1 MSSTN
6 RLSGIDVSYYQG
18 TVNWQSV
25 KEAGNTFAFAR
36 ATYGSSKVDSK
47 FSANWSAM
55 KAAGIIRGTYHFY
68 VSANDPTA
76 QANLFLQTVGHL
88 ESNDLPP
95 VLDVEAGGGT
105 TNLVNGVQQWLDIVE
120 QGLGRTPMIYTG
132 VSFWNDNM
140 TSGFGRYPLWVAEY
154 GVSTPKKVN
163 GWSTWAFWQYS
174 QSGSVAGMNPVD
186 LDYFNGSLDDL
197 LALIGASASG
207 PATPLL
213 PESSEADTPP
223 AETAPPPAA
232 STQTYTVKSGDTLG
246 SIASRYG
253 TTVDAI
259 CEANDI
265 DNPNLIYVGQV
276 LIIPA

>member
-36 ATYGSSKVDSK
+36 ATYGSSKADSK
-47 FSANWSAM
+47 FSANWPAM
-55 KAAGIIRGTYHFY
+55 KTAGIIRGTYHFY

-95 VLDVEAGGGT
+95 VLDVESGSGT

-154 GVSTPKKVN
+154 GVSTP
-163 GWSTWAFWQYS
+163 
-174 QSGSVAGMNPVD
+174 
-186 LDYFNGSLDDL
+186 
-197 LALIGASASG
+197 
-207 PATPLL
+207 
-213 PESSEADTPP
+213 
-223 AETAPPPAA
+223 
-232 STQTYTVKSGDTLG
+232 
-246 SIASRYG
+246 
-253 TTVDAI
+253 
-259 CEANDI
+259 
-265 DNPNLIYVGQV
+265 
-276 LIIPA
+276 